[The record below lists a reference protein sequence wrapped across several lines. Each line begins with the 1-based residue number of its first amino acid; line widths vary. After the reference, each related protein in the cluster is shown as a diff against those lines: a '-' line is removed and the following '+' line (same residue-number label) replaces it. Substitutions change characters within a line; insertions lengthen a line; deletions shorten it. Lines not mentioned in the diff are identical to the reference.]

1 MVFKGHIYTLVTLR
15 VLSVLVY
22 PSYKKTIK
30 YYKTFKLT
38 VHGDMSLSPEL
49 SVVGS
54 NRVCDPKIVA
64 LSLRVVRVHLYVSEV
79 CRNT

>member
-1 MVFKGHIYTLVTLR
+1 MCSFTHPI
-15 VLSVLVY
+15 
-22 PSYKKTIK
+22 KKTIK

-38 VHGDMSLSPEL
+38 LRGDMSLSPEL

-79 CRNT
+79 WATHNIYY

>member
-1 MVFKGHIYTLVTLR
+1 
-15 VLSVLVY
+15 
-22 PSYKKTIK
+22 
-30 YYKTFKLT
+30 
-38 VHGDMSLSPEL
+38 MSLSPEL

-79 CRNT
+79 WATHNIYY